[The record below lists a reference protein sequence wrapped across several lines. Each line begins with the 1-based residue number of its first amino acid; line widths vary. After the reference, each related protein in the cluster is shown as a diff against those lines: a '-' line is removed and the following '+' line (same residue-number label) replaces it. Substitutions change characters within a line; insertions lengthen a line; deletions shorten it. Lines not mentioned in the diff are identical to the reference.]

1 MEETFLVLG
10 TLLKKLA
17 VFGGGVGGCIFW
29 KFHMKGCISG
39 SGLGGYLFFIIINS
53 STLFSLFMRR
63 IHEEEREKGKLCLLP
78 MVRDSRRVD

>member
-10 TLLKKLA
+10 TLLKKLP
-17 VFGGGVGGCIFW
+17 VFRGGVGGCIFW
-29 KFHMKGCISG
+29 KFHDEGLYKS
-39 SGLGGYLFFIIINS
+39 LGGYLFFIIINS

-78 MVRDSRRVD
+78 MVRDSRRAD